1 MKLYTNVKIN
11 TINLFIL
18 IGDLVFEV
26 LNKGLCNLYEANSRA
41 R

>member
-1 MKLYTNVKIN
+1 MNLYTNVKIN

-26 LNKGLCNLYEANSRA
+26 LNKELCNLYEANSRA